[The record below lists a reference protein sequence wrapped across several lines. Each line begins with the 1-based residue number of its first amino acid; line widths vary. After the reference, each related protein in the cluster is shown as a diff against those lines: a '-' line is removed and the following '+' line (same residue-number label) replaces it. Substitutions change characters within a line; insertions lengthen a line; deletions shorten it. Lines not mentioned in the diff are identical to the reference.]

1 MPAVTQRID
10 NYLGGVSRQSDDKKK
25 PGQVTECLNAYPDP
39 TFGLTKRPGLKHIA
53 TLTGASDDS
62 KWFYIHR
69 DADEKYIGCII
80 PSSIAVTNNGTGSG
94 TAGTYKNVALK
105 ATSGI
110 GTGMT
115 VDVTIAGGVAT
126 SIVLN
131 TPGIEYLTTNTIT
144 IDKALIGNTTA
155 DVVGTLTLG
164 DVKIW
169 NAADGTACTIT
180 YDDTPPA
187 AWTRAGSKVY
197 EVGDLVQNASKVYRC
212 TRRGLA
218 GTADGHAPTA
228 TTTDIEY
235 LTAWAANTNYSV
247 GDKRV
252 SNGRVYRCDTAGY
265 SDRATAPWGGPWN
278 TSQDINDPDI
288 PAWKASTTYIVNNLV
303 RNDSGKVYKCTASS
317 GSSASSGGP
326 TGTGSSITDGNVTW
340 AYQHNYA
347 RWDYV
352 DGTEGAARWD
362 YVRPVSQARSYLQ
375 GIRDNF
381 SILTVQDTTILTND
395 RWTVAKLAD
404 PTFVERSKASLILDG
419 IAAGNTFN
427 VSVELTSTDSGDTR
441 ERTFT
446 MYPYT
451 ASGTASYSDILNAIT
466 HRINNLKEVHPAGG
480 VQTNPD
486 NWGTDPGP
494 IPGLTAF
501 QYGTTCEIDYI
512 VSGTR
517 TTFNVEANAG
527 TAYNVMTAFQDQ
539 VANVSQLPYESV
551 HGRVVKVVNTAS
563 ANDTYFAKF
572 VADNAISGTGHW
584 LETID
589 PAKSVGLDADTMPH
603 EIVNTAKNAFTFRQ
617 ITWDERK
624 VGDDVTNNHPSFVG
638 KKIKQAFFHKNR
650 LGFLSEDNVTMSR
663 AGEFYNFYH
672 VSAQTQ
678 TDADPVD
685 ISCAT
690 IRPAVLHSVI
700 PTTQGLILFSKYQQ
714 FMMTG
719 AGGALTP
726 STATVN
732 AISNYEMST
741 DVEPI
746 NMGASLNFVS
756 KGTNYSR
763 VFGMV
768 TRGQEE
774 NPAVA
779 DVGRVVNEWIPET
792 IDSLAANP
800 QNSLIALTSQSS
812 DMAYLYR
819 TYSDGEKLLV
829 QAWFRWQL
837 PGTIQTIATEADE
850 LFAVTKQASQFALS
864 KMTLS
869 QSPDDAILVTSKG
882 ERVNPCMDLYTTATN
897 VIYNSTNEFT
907 KCYIP
912 WSNVST
918 LTPIILIKGTTTTG
932 QYTESGV
939 TYTPDVVTESAWQAS
954 TAYAVGDSVTNDSG
968 KVYVCDTA
976 GTSAGSGGPT
986 GTSANITDG
995 TARWDWS
1002 VTPTTLTYFKVTGR
1016 DLTSEA
1022 ANIYVGWKFDMD
1034 VTLPKTY
1041 FKSNNDA
1048 DYTASLTVARMKFA
1062 VGRSG
1067 VMSFKLKS
1075 TGRLPANKSYTSDG
1089 TTTVLKWFKG
1099 EIPYVDKDQIKVKI
1113 NNVEST
1119 AFTAGDDQITLT
1131 AASSELQTLSGVTG
1145 AVANSDNKTFDLTY
1159 TPRDVSK
1166 VRVTIGGVATTAFNI
1181 VKNFINFDSAPASGT
1196 NNILV
1201 YSADDI
1207 VVYLDEWY
1215 NLNPTVDA
1223 NTYLGND
1230 STLKENT
1237 VFTIPIHQKSDNF
1250 ELRVWNDSPFPVALN
1265 SMMWEGNY
1273 TPRFYRR
1280 A

>member
-25 PGQVTECLNAYPDP
+25 PGQVRECLNAYPDP
-39 TFGLTKRPGLKHIA
+39 TFGLTKRPGLKHLA
-53 TLTGASDDS
+53 NLTGTLDDS

-69 DADEKYIGCII
+69 DTDEKYIGCII
-80 PSSIAVTNNGTGSG
+80 PSSVAVTNNGTSGG
-94 TAGTYKNVALK
+94 TASTYKNVALK
-105 ATSGI
+105 ATSGT

-126 SIVLN
+126 AITIN
-131 TPGIEYLTTNTIT
+131 TPGIEYQNTNTIT
-144 IDKALIGNTTA
+144 IDKANVGTTAA

-164 DVKIW
+164 DIKVW
-169 NAADGTACTIT
+169 NAADGTACTVT
-180 YDDTPPA
+180 YGDTAPA

-197 EVGDLVQNASKVYRC
+197 EVGDLVQNASKIYKC
-212 TRRGLA
+212 TRTGLA
-218 GTADGHAPTA
+218 GTADGHVPTG
-228 TTTDIEY
+228 TGTNIEY
-235 LTAWAANTNYSV
+235 LTAWAANTSYSV
-247 GDKRV
+247 DDKRV
-252 SNGRVYRCDTAGY
+252 ANGRVYICDQAGY
-265 SDRATAPWGGPWN
+265 SDKATVPWAGPWN
-278 TSQDINDPDI
+278 TEQDIVDPEGLV
-288 PAWKASTTYIVNNLV
+288 AWKVSTAYNVGNLV
-303 RNDSGKVYKCTASS
+303 RNDGGKVYICDDDGT
-317 GSSASSGGP
+317 SASSGGP
-326 TGTGSSITDGNVTW
+326 TGTGANITDGGARW
-340 AYQHNYA
+340 DYHGYNYS

-352 DGTEGAARWD
+352 DGSEGAARWD
-362 YVRPVSQARSYLQ
+362 YVGPVNTHQTYLQ

-419 IAAGNTFN
+419 VAAGNTFN
-427 VSVELTSTDSGDTR
+427 VSVELESTDGGDTR
-441 ERTFT
+441 DRTFT
-446 MYPYT
+446 IHPYD
-451 ASGTASYSDILNAIT
+451 ASGTAPYSDIIDALT
-466 HRINNLKEVHPAGG
+466 RRINNLKEVHPAGG
-480 VQTNPD
+480 IQSNP
-486 NWGTDPGP
+486 NTWGTDPGP
-494 IPGLTAF
+494 IAGLSARA
-501 QYGTTCEIDYI
+501 YATTIEIDYV

-517 TTFNVEANAG
+517 TTFNIEANAG

-551 HGRVVKVVNTAS
+551 QDRIVKVVNTAS

-572 VADNAISGTGHW
+572 VADNAVSGTGHW

-589 PAKSVGLDADTMPH
+589 PSKSIGLDADTMPH
-603 EIVNTAKNAFTFRQ
+603 ELVNTAKNAFTFRQ

-638 KKIKQAFFHKNR
+638 KKIKQSFFHKNR

-663 AGEFYNFYH
+663 SGEFYNFYNI
-672 VSAQTQ
+672 SAQTQ

-690 IRPAVLHSVI
+690 IRPAILHSVI

-746 NMGASLNFVS
+746 NMGPNLNFIS

-774 NPAVA
+774 NPSVA

-792 IDSLAANP
+792 IDSLTANP
-800 QNSLIALTSQSS
+800 QNSLIVLTSQSS

-837 PGTIQTIATEADE
+837 PGTVQTIATDSEE
-850 LFAVTKQASQFALS
+850 LFAVTKQGSQFTLS
-864 KMTLS
+864 ELTLS
-869 QSPDDAILVTSKG
+869 QTPDDAILVTSNG

-897 VIYNSTNEFT
+897 VIYNSTNEFS

-954 TAYAVGDSVTNDSG
+954 TAYVIGDSVTNDSG

-986 GTSANITDG
+986 GTGSNITDG
-995 TARWDWS
+995 TARWDFS

-1016 DLTSEA
+1016 DLTSDA
-1022 ANIYVGWKFDMD
+1022 ANIYVGWKYDMD
-1034 VTLPKTY
+1034 ITLPKTY
-1041 FKSNNDA
+1041 FQSDNNT

-1067 VMSFKLKS
+1067 VMSFKLRS
-1075 TGRLPANKSYTSDG
+1075 TGRLPASKSYTSDG

-1131 AASSELQTLSGVTG
+1131 AASSELKTLSGNASAT
-1145 AVANSDNKTFDLTY
+1145 TFDLTY

-1166 VRVTIGGVATTAFNI
+1166 VRVTVGGVAETNFNI
-1181 VKNFINFDSAPASGT
+1181 VKNFINFDSAPASGSS
-1196 NNILV
+1196 NILV

-1207 VVYLDEWY
+1207 TVYLDEWY